1 MLEKQKKG
9 QLESPHDSLPN
20 TLYILSFLNQDKAA
34 QTAHKRQY
42 SFDTKAGRKPPVIVK
57 NPLRG
62 QWAGHADLL
71 MGGAVLLVSPQVTA

>member
-9 QLESPHDSLPN
+9 ELESPYDSLAN

-34 QTAHKRQY
+34 QTACKRQY
-42 SFDTKAGRKPPVIVK
+42 SFDTKARRRPPAIVK
-57 NPLRG
+57 NPVTG

-71 MGGAVLLVSPQVTA
+71 TGGAVLLVSPQVTA